1 MNKATE
7 KLIKKCRKKL
17 DNSCPTR
24 WSSTFLMINRL
35 LEAKSSVISV
45 CEELG
50 WNDQTLS
57 NLQWKQLEMTE
68 KLLKPFAQYITLT
81 SAKESTTISLIIPVL
96 VELEMHLQDEITAK
110 SSVSSIAKK
119 MLQGDLIM
127 LQIHQLPDLIH
138 YS

>member
-1 MNKATE
+1 MNKSTKATE

-17 DNSCPTR
+17 VNSCPTR
-24 WSSTFLMINRL
+24 WSSTFLMISRL
-35 LEAKSSVISV
+35 LEVKSAVISV

-68 KLLKPFAQYITLT
+68 KLLKPFAQYTTLS
-81 SAKESTTISLIIPVL
+81 SAGESTTISLIIPVL

-119 MLQGDLIM
+119 MLQGLKLKI
-127 LQIHQLPDLIH
+127 
-138 YS
+138 